1 MEAGLVPTAE
11 RLGMKG
17 YATAAEHAGAFASA
31 GALLRWV
38 PWEAGGR
45 ALPVLGGWAG
55 ERTPP
60 ELSPRSFRTLWRKGI
75 R

>member
-1 MEAGLVPTAE
+1 
-11 RLGMKG
+11 LGMKG
-17 YATAAEHAGAFASA
+17 YAAAAEHAAAFAAA

-55 ERTPP
+55 ERRPP
-60 ELSPRSFRTLWRKGI
+60 ELSPRPFRSLWKDGI